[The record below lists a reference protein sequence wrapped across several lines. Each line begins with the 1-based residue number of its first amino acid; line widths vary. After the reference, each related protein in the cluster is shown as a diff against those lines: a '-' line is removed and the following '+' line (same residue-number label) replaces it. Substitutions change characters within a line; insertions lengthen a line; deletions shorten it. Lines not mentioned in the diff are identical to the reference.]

1 MESSLL
7 RVNDFDP
14 GRKSEGD
21 PNAAKGRTHSGRI
34 GLPSQTERCPNA
46 VITMAGF
53 SLSHSQPFV
62 VGFTGHRRIENEKKI
77 SQVLH
82 EVIASVQQDIGRE
95 MIGRSSIA
103 SGADT
108 LFAEA
113 CLASNMKWIALLP
126 FPETEF
132 RKDFSETEWKR
143 ARAVLDR
150 AERIE
155 TLSATAERPRGY
167 LNCGLATVEDAD
179 LLVAVWDGKAPRGL
193 GGTAQIVAHARAVP
207 KPLILISP
215 DGLEIKRERFSQK
228 DEQYRK

>member
-1 MESSLL
+1 MTGISLW
-7 RVNDFDP
+7 
-14 GRKSEGD
+14 
-21 PNAAKGRTHSGRI
+21 HSR
-34 GLPSQTERCPNA
+34 
-46 VITMAGF
+46 
-53 SLSHSQPFV
+53 PFI
-62 VGFTGHRRIENEKKI
+62 VGFTGHRRIENEEKVA
-77 SQVLH
+77 SVLRD
-82 EVIASVQQDIGRE
+82 VIASLQQDVGGE
-95 MIGRSSIA
+95 LVGRSSIA

-132 RKDFSETEWKR
+132 KKDFSETEWKR

-150 AERIE
+150 AERID
-155 TLSATAERPRGY
+155 TLSGTAERPRGY
-167 LNCGLATVEDAD
+167 LDCGLATVEGAD

-215 DGLEIKRERFSQK
+215 DGLEIKRERFSEK
-228 DEQYRK
+228 